1 MEKDLARVDLTR
13 TRKCITLVRLP
24 NCAQTKAKMTLGNS
38 QPPSYPRGGSDSY
51 KEVYSIADDERNFA
65 SDLPMEDVIRMIQLA
80 EGEHVTTRSPIE
92 GPAPQ
97 QTDRHDSINQS
108 RDINTQKEVY
118 SVFGDERNFASDMP
132 IEDVIRMLQ
141 AAEGENV
148 SHSTGISATPQ
159 ETAMLA
165 SPTLQRSIGS
175 STSPQRNLNESV
187 QQRETDP
194 PRIPGISIAG
204 DTRNYTNEEMSFQEL
219 SHILEA
225 AEADIPSSHENVRDS
240 GSFLTERDIVPA
252 TDPLSV
258 GNVSII
264 RDFRNYVGDV
274 SLPDVAGIL
283 GAADQAEEFRMLGDL
298 DSRHTAILD
307 CNLCISCSRINLA
320 YGCTHLNMAALR
332 KSAESGCPCCQ
343 LIDKAIQDIS
353 QFPRRAPPLKPKDKP
368 LDKEEEDTVSNSDA
382 MIAQDSI
389 GHELD
394 LIPQISTLWARESN
408 IEVELV
414 RNTLVYKVFDS
425 YYNDGRRYNGRDIL
439 KFFEF
444 CESRGT

>member
-1 MEKDLARVDLTR
+1 MEKVLARVGLTR
-13 TRKCITLVRLP
+13 TRKCITLVKLP
-24 NCAQTKAKMTLGNS
+24 KYAQIVAKTTLENN

-65 SDLPMEDVIRMIQLA
+65 SDLPIEDVIRMIELA

-92 GPAPQ
+92 GPGPQ
-97 QTDRHDSINQS
+97 QTDRDNSVDQS
-108 RDINTQKEVY
+108 SDNNTQKEVY
-118 SVFGDERNFASDMP
+118 SVFGDERNFASDIP

-141 AAEGENV
+141 AAEGEYI
-148 SHSTGISATPQ
+148 SHSTGISAAPQ
-159 ETAMLA
+159 ETAILA
-165 SPTLQRSIGS
+165 SAALQSSVGSSSSLQRH
-175 STSPQRNLNESV
+175 LNERV
-187 QQRETDP
+187 QRETDP
-194 PRIPGISIAG
+194 PRIPSVSIVG
-204 DTRNYTNEEMSFQEL
+204 DTRNYVNNEMSFQEL

-225 AEADIPSSHENVRDS
+225 AEAELPSSHKNMQD
-240 GSFLTERDIVPA
+240 GGPLLTERDIAPA

-274 SLPDVAGIL
+274 SLPDVAGVL
-283 GAADQAEEFRMLGDL
+283 GAVDQAEELRMLGDMDSQQTATL
-298 DSRHTAILD
+298 DRS
-307 CNLCISCSRINLA
+307 LCISCSQINLA

-343 LIDKAIQDIS
+343 LIDKSIQDIS
-353 QFPRRAPPLKPKDKP
+353 QFPRRAPPLKPKIKP
-368 LDKEEEDTVSNSDA
+368 LDEEEEDIVSNSDA
-382 MIAQDSI
+382 IVAEDSV

-408 IEVELV
+408 IEVEFA
-414 RNTLVYKVFDS
+414 RNTLLYKVFDS

-444 CESRGT
+444 CESRGK